1 MKLLSKVCRY
11 HLSYILLSM
20 LLFFSS
26 STILSAQEEDTMD
39 ILKNWNGWS
48 DADNMLIHSINNQ
61 AFKYLDIRDGE
72 IAGLK
77 TKEDWIRRQKKVKEI
92 LLKIVG
98 PFPEKTSLN
107 PKVTDVIQKNGFRI
121 EKIIFESIPGYYVTG
136 CLFIPDGITD
146 KRPAILNVL
155 GHWNES
161 FRAKETQEFICNF
174 VNKGF
179 IVFAIDPIGQGERH
193 QYYDPEKKK
202 FDIYESTDEHAYV
215 GNQCFLIGASS
226 ARYFIWDGI
235 RAIDYLL
242 TRDEVDGS
250 RIGLTGIS
258 GGGTQTSYIA
268 AFDDRLKSFAPTC
281 YITGFRRLLESI
293 GAQDAEQNMYHAIA
307 NGITHADFL
316 EVNAPKPILIAACTR
331 DFFSIQ
337 GARET
342 YREVMKAYKAFGKE
356 ENLTKVESDS
366 VHGYT
371 VKNEEAIY
379 AFFQKTLDLPGDPRV
394 EKVEVLSKE
403 ELNVTLTGL
412 ISTSIN
418 NAKMLF
424 DVNRDEAV
432 KKIANL
438 ENSRKNVEQ
447 HLIIVKQK
455 AEELSGYIAPALEK
469 EPVFRGT
476 FPKEGYSIEM
486 YGLNGENQ
494 SIVPL
499 FVFVPDKGSKFPA
512 IIYLHPNGK
521 SAEAGTGQQIEELVR
536 KGFIVAAPDVIN
548 TGETKYKFLSTN
560 PINYGSV
567 LIGRSIVGV
576 QAGDI
581 VRVVNYL
588 KTRSDVDKDKIGGL
602 AIEDMGPALLHAA
615 AFEPAIKSITLFK
628 PPVSYR
634 SIVMN
639 RYYEFPFTC
648 CVAGALTAY
657 DLPDLIG
664 SLWPRKVVLAG
675 INDQLKH
682 PASKELIDEEMAFPQ
697 KVYSLKDAS
706 GNLKILSDTKDLNS
720 TIDWCFK

>member
-11 HLSYILLSM
+11 NVAYILLSM
-20 LLFFSS
+20 LLFFSMS
-26 STILSAQEEDTMD
+26 LILNAQEDDMN
-39 ILKNWNGWS
+39 ILNNWNEWS
-48 DADNMLIHSINNQ
+48 DGNNMLIHSINKQ
-61 AFKYLDIRDGE
+61 AFNYLDIRDSE

-77 TKEDWIRRQKKVKEI
+77 TKEDWINRQKKVKEI

-98 PFPEKTSLN
+98 PFPEKTPLN
-107 PKVTDVIQKNGFRI
+107 PKVTGVIQRNGFRI

-136 CLFIPDGITD
+136 CLFIPDGITG

-155 GHWNES
+155 GHWDES
-161 FRAKETQEFICNF
+161 FRAKETQEFIYNF
-174 VNKGF
+174 VKKGF
-179 IVFAIDPIGQGERH
+179 IVFAMDPVGQGERL

-202 FDIYESTDEHAYV
+202 FNIMGSTNEHSYIA
-215 GNQCFLIGASS
+215 NQCFLIGASS
-226 ARYFIWDGI
+226 ARYFTWDGI

-242 TRDEVDGS
+242 TRKEVDGS

-268 AFDDRLKSFAPTC
+268 AFDNRLKSFAPTC

-293 GAQDAEQNMYHAIA
+293 GAQDGEQNMYHAVA

-342 YREVMKAYKAFGKE
+342 YREVMNAYSAFGKE

-371 VKNEEAIY
+371 IKNEEAIF
-379 AFFQKTLDLPGDPRV
+379 AFFQKTLDLPGSPKF
-394 EKVEVLSKE
+394 EKFDVLTKE
-403 ELNVTLTGL
+403 ELNVTPTGL
-412 ISTSIN
+412 ISTSLN

-432 KKIANL
+432 KKIASL
-438 ENSRKNVEQ
+438 ENSRKNVEE
-447 HLIIVKQK
+447 HLIKVRQK
-455 AEELSGYIAPALEK
+455 AEELSGYIAPAPEK
-469 EPVFRGT
+469 EPVYRGA
-476 FPKEGYSIEM
+476 FPRDGYSIEM
-486 YGLNGENQ
+486 FALKGENQ

-499 FVFVPDKGSKFPA
+499 LVFVPNKGSRFPA
-512 IIYLHPNGK
+512 IIYLHPVGK
-521 SAEAGTGQQIEELVR
+521 SAEAEPGQQIEELVR
-536 KGFIVAAPDVIN
+536 KGYIVAAPDVIN
-548 TGETKYKFLSTN
+548 TGETKYKFRSNN

-576 QAGDI
+576 QTGDVI
-581 VRVVNYL
+581 RVINYL
-588 KTRSDVDKDKIGGL
+588 KTRSDIDKDKIGGL
-602 AIEDMGPALLHAA
+602 AIGEMGPTLLHAA
-615 AFEPAIKSITLFK
+615 VIEPSIKSIMLSK

-664 SLWPRKVVLAG
+664 SLSPRKVVLVE

-697 KVYSLKDAS
+697 KVYSLKNAS
-706 GNLKILSDTKDLNS
+706 GNLKILPDEKELNS
-720 TIDWCFK
+720 TIGS